1 MEYIQKIV
9 VPLTTQYDNQQLL
22 HNIMKRN
29 TLRSI
34 LTALWL
40 VSAMSV
46 MAQVA
51 TPTHQIEL
59 TFTIPTPNYK
69 VSPYTGL
76 DRQGWIDAA
85 EYLLDG
91 AFTYIRDIDD
101 PMYFPKQFDKTYPNN
116 PGQIPTAKLEGFCR
130 TLFLA
135 APLLR
140 ENPDLT
146 LNGIKVADYYRH
158 QLLNLINP
166 NSPSYIKHR
175 APNGGPSQ
183 ILVEFG
189 ALAISLST
197 AKNVLWDPLT
207 QAQKDELAAT
217 MLSYG
222 NGPTIGSNWMFFNV
236 FVISFFKEQGYE
248 VNDWRMEDCLKKL
261 LALYRGEGWYNDAP
275 AYDYYSMWAFQMYGP
290 IWAQMYGHF
299 YPEYAA
305 QFMKNQAD
313 LIDNY
318 PYMFNA
324 EGRMNMWGRSIPY
337 RFGAVVPLALLGYQD
352 NADINYGWMR
362 RIASSTLLQFLQH
375 PALLEDNVPTLGFY
389 GPFEPAVQIY
399 SCRGSVY
406 WCGKAF
412 LALLLPADNPFWTA
426 KENNGPWDKEFKNNK
441 VYNKFQPATNLLIT
455 DYPNVG
461 GSEMRSWCHETVA
474 KDWQKFRSS
483 ENYNKL
489 AYHTEFPWMAD
500 GKHGEVSM
508 NYATKN
514 DKGQWEVLRLYT
526 FKSFDDNIYR
536 RDAVLE
542 TNENIRYNLADIP
555 LANGVLRIDK
565 VSVPAPT
572 TIRLGHYTLPKVA
585 GKAFSIEKSKKVP
598 EAVIIGNGEYKLATV
613 PLYGWDK
620 TTIHYPVGLHPVS
633 DQCNLIMSEKAV
645 NGTHIMVTLHLWK
658 KGENEF
664 KAKELSPV
672 KSVKVAEDLQS
683 VEVVMADN
691 TVKVVKF

>member
-1 MEYIQKIV
+1 MKTLSLKGI
-9 VPLTTQYDNQQLL
+9 LL
-22 HNIMKRN
+22 SM
-29 TLRSI
+29 
-34 LTALWL
+34 LWISL
-40 VSAMSV
+40 SAS
-46 MAQVA
+46 AQVA
-51 TPTHQIEL
+51 TPTHRIEQ

-85 EYLLDG
+85 EWMLDG
-91 AFTYIRDIDD
+91 AFTYIRTMDD
-101 PMYFPKQFDKTYPNN
+101 PMYFPKQFDKTYPNHES
-116 PGQIPTAKLEGFCR
+116 QVATAKLEGFCR

-158 QLLNLINP
+158 QLLCLINP
-166 NSPSYIKHR
+166 QSPSYIKHR

-197 AKNVLWDPLT
+197 AKDVLWDSLT

-222 NGPTIGSNWMFFNV
+222 NGPTIDSNWMFFNV

-261 LALYRGEGWYNDAP
+261 LALYRGEGWYNDSP

-305 QFMKNQAD
+305 QFMKNQLD
-313 LIDNY
+313 LVDNY

-337 RFGAVVPLALLGYQD
+337 RFGAVIPLALLGYQTD
-352 NADINYGWMR
+352 ADINYGWMR
-362 RIASSTLLQFLQH
+362 RIASSTLLQFVQN
-375 PALLEDNVPTLGFY
+375 PNFLEDNVPTLGFY
-389 GPFEPAVQIY
+389 GPYEPAVQIY

-406 WCGKAF
+406 WGGKAF
-412 LALLLPADNPFWTA
+412 LALLIPEDNPFWTA
-426 KENNGPWDKEFKNNK
+426 KENNGPWEKELKKGK
-441 VYNKFQPATNLLIT
+441 VYNKFQPATNLMIT

-461 GSEMRSWCHETVA
+461 GAEMRSWCHETVA
-474 KDWQKFRSS
+474 ADWQKFRSS

-500 GKHGEVSM
+500 GSHGEVSM
-508 NYATKN
+508 NYATLN
-514 DKGQWEVLRLYT
+514 AKGRWEVLRLYT
-526 FKSFDDNIYR
+526 FKSFEEGIYR

-542 TNENIRYNLADIP
+542 TNRDVKYNLADIP
-555 LANGVLRIDK
+555 LPNGVLRIDK
-565 VSVPAPT
+565 VSVPSPT
-572 TIRLGHYTLPKVA
+572 TIRLGHYTLPEIE
-585 GKAFSIEKSKKVP
+585 GKSFSIETSKQVP
-598 EAVIIGNGEYKLATV
+598 EATIIGNGEYKLATV
-613 PLYGWDK
+613 PLHGWDN
-620 TTIHYPVGLHPVS
+620 TTVHYPTGLHPVS
-633 DQCNLIMSEKAV
+633 EQCSLIMSEKSV
-645 NGTHIMVTLHLWK
+645 TGEHIMVTLHLWK
-658 KGENEF
+658 KGD
-664 KAKELSPV
+664 KAFTKKELSPV
-672 KSVKVAEDLQS
+672 KGINVAKDLTH
-683 VEVVMADN
+683 VEVTLADG
-691 TVKVVKF
+691 TTKRVRF